1 MASVQLIAGEPW
13 DFSDWERGSYE
24 EPHQMI
30 SCRLVSGCE
39 IRRRQK
45 YDSRCGDWSC
55 ISP

>member
-30 SCRLVSGCE
+30 SCRLVSRCK
-39 IRRRQK
+39 IRQK
-45 YDSRCGDWSC
+45 TE
-55 ISP
+55 I